1 MLRQLELTAE
11 IHGLVLNKALKI
23 LCTAASVV
31 LVRAEASAEFWMPRA
46 AVACARV
53 YAIQTRWS
61 PISNGARH

>member
-46 AVACARV
+46 AVGCTRV
-53 YAIQTRWS
+53 
-61 PISNGARH
+61 